1 MGAMQDFPRTK
12 RIGQRYSEEE
22 KRRIV
27 QGFEAFEGSV
37 FAYSKMTGITYVT
50 LQRWL
55 RSGMDAR
62 PAVGVQSSGFMELQI
77 RQASFS
83 VGDDVAVELPGG
95 IRLRFAA
102 GTDAGYI
109 GRLVR
114 ELVA

>member
-1 MGAMQDFPRTK
+1 M
-12 RIGQRYSEEE
+12 
-22 KRRIV
+22 
-27 QGFEAFEGSV
+27 

-55 RSGMDAR
+55 RAGMSTSHGA
-62 PAVGVQSSGFMELQI
+62 VQSSFMELQI
-77 RQASFS
+77 RQASFPAA
-83 VGDDVAVELPGG
+83 GDVAVELPGG